1 MDEQDDA
8 KSGSSGKKIWPTVVK
23 WIKRLLVLAVGSIIL
38 LAGLDFWEQYQ
49 REQEKER
56 EKTRVEAMVLIAQ
69 DRDMQKPIVNRDT
82 SKFNEGLPIIISA
95 YTEPDPASGNQI
107 VRSVTIYS
115 EDGLCRIKVEKRLSG
130 TELTGI
136 YCKNITIYAAS
147 FIDNQL
153 KIKFDTDDSYS
164 SARLTKFSD
173 SESVYL
179 SSKEM
184 YKDYRT
190 FVKKIRCSNSL
201 ALKIPAAYS
210 FWTRFDL
217 AGTSKPIGQLG
228 KTKDFEPPLCGNG
241 KPNIDIAL
249 WNVT

>member
-1 MDEQDDA
+1 MSEQYDA
-8 KSGSSGKKIWPTVVK
+8 KSGPAGRKIWPTVVK
-23 WIKRLLVLAVGSIIL
+23 WIKRLLVLAVGSAIL
-38 LAGLDFWEQYQ
+38 LVGLVFWDEYQ
-49 REQEKER
+49 REQAKER
-56 EKTRVEAMVLIAQ
+56 EKTRVEAMVLAA
-69 DRDMQKPIVNRDT
+69 QKPT
-82 SKFNEGLPIIISA
+82 SKFGGSQVKILGL
-95 YTEPDPASGNQI
+95 TEPDPASGKQI

-241 KPNIDIAL
+241 KPNIDITF
-249 WNVT
+249 WNDT